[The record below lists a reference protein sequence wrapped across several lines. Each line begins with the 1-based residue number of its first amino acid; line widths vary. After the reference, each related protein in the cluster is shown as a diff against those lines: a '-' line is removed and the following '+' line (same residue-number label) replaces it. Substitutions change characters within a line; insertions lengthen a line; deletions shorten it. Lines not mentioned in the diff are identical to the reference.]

1 MRIIFFFLIVF
12 SVGIIGCNSNDSNEK
27 QSVSQTQQKEVFGS
41 QGTNNNAPTS
51 IDEAVQKVIIAF
63 KNQDTIVIDEHIHP
77 EKGLY
82 FVQSTQGV
90 NSQYSNYSGSS
101 ELFMD
106 SESSSEFETNP
117 LKYML
122 DYFNNVDEDE
132 MEIVTEDL
140 FGVDVCE
147 FDSEGFFIDSNE
159 ADIKLLTDVYTMNVA
174 ADGSEINPN
183 ELVKLGEMQN
193 EVSKTVIIGDGEEAY
208 SLYFTFENGKWWLS
222 IMDLREC
229 GI

>member
-1 MRIIFFFLIVF
+1 MRTILFFFTVF
-12 SVGIIGCNSNDSNEK
+12 TVSIIGCTSSDNNEQK
-27 QSVSQTQQKEVFGS
+27 SQSQQQEVFGS
-41 QGTNNNAPTS
+41 RGVDKNTSSS
-51 IDEAVQKVIIAF
+51 IDETVKKVIIAF
-63 KNQDTIVIDEHIHP
+63 KNQDTTAINQHIHP
-77 EKGLY
+77 QKGLF

-90 NSQYSNYSGSS
+90 NSQYYNYAGSS

-106 SESSSEFETNP
+106 SESLGEFEINP

-122 DYFNNVDEDE
+122 DYFNNVAEDE
-132 MEIVTEDL
+132 IEIVTEDL
-140 FGVDVCE
+140 FGIDACG

-183 ELVKLGEMQN
+183 ELVKLGEVQN
-193 EVSKTVIIGDGEEAY
+193 EVSKTLFIGYGEEAY
-208 SLYFTFENGKWWLS
+208 TLYFTFENGKWWLS

-229 GI
+229 GL